1 MIETILGIAFIAI
14 GAFIVS
20 QLWKSQRR
28 LLERTVSAP
37 DRSVFS
43 TMDLA
48 PATPHRFQTRTT
60 KPADTFRSFAGDG
73 EPQKPTPALAPT
85 GIRMDRE
92 DEGNSP
98 GLLED
103 LKPPRVMPRLPSG
116 EDEPDDPKQENLGF

>member
-1 MIETILGIAFIAI
+1 MIETAFGIVFLIV
-14 GAFIVS
+14 GATIVAR
-20 QLWKSQRR
+20 LLASQRR
-28 LLERTVSAP
+28 LQEKTVSAP

-43 TMDLA
+43 AMDLA
-48 PATPHRFQTRTT
+48 PSAPHRFHARTS
-60 KPADTFRSFAGDG
+60 KSADTFRSFGSDL
-73 EPQKPTPALAPT
+73 EPRKPTPALAPT